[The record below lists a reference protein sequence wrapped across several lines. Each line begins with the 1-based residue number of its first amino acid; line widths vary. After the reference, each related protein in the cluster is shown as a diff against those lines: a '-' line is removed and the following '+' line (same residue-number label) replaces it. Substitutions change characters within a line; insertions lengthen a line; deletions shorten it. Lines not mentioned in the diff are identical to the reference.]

1 MNSGVLTNSV
11 ETTVCSLAALGDVA
25 EVAVDKAASEL
36 VGNVLESEV
45 AAAALV
51 GLEAGDA
58 DRVDEAG
65 VDVECAIRK
74 RHGQPI
80 AL

>member
-1 MNSGVLTNSV
+1 MLTKSV

-25 EVAVDKAASEL
+25 EVAAVKAASKL
-36 VGNVLESEV
+36 VGDILELEV
-45 AAAALV
+45 AAAESE

-58 DRVDEAG
+58 DREDGAEA
-65 VDVECAIRK
+65 DVEVPFCK

-80 AL
+80 SP

>member
-1 MNSGVLTNSV
+1 MNSGVLTKAV

-25 EVAVDKAASEL
+25 VVAADKAASEL

-51 GLEAGDA
+51 GLEAGNA
-58 DRVDEAG
+58 DREDEAE
-65 VDVECAIRK
+65 VDVERAFRK
-74 RHGQPI
+74 MHG
-80 AL
+80 